1 MNIEK
6 LNSAIDS
13 MINGLTEL
21 KCVFSDEQKSTNIL
35 STTSCI
41 EKTNLELLARQMAY
55 SYSTLH
61 PEYKIESQ
69 FRNLKDMV
77 NGPKVSYVI
86 AWIRKKGTE
95 GLESFFAENNG
106 NKQIILK
113 EALERYEK
121 EIKEVF
127 TKRFAQ

>member
-1 MNIEK
+1 MNVEK

-21 KCVFSDEQKSTNIL
+21 KGVFSEQNQIL
-35 STTSCI
+35 DTSSCVD
-41 EKTNLELLARQMAY
+41 KTNLELLARQMAY

-95 GLESFFAENNG
+95 GLENFFAENNG